1 MDIHIQ
7 LSNGQTLS
15 GFIKSPGENIKAGIV
30 MVHGLGEHI
39 RRYSDW
45 ADKFIASGFGFTG
58 VDLPGHGKSDGRR
71 GVLNSYKLTAEMID
85 IEIRELKKTFPG
97 IPIFLYGHSL
107 GGTIVL
113 QYVLQKKPPVKGV
126 IVTSPWLRLSFEP
139 SKAKLKL
146 VSIMKGIL
154 PSLVQPSGLNIDH
167 ISHDHKVVEAYK
179 NDPLNHNKI
188 SVGLVLS
195 TISAA
200 NYSLSHASELKLPL
214 LLIHGS
220 DDLITSPE
228 GSREFAA
235 ATPLAELKIWPGG
248 YHELHNESFRDDVF
262 AFIENWINSKL

>member
-1 MDIHIQ
+1 MDIHIE

-15 GFIKSPGENIKAGIV
+15 GFIKSPGENIKAGII

-39 RRYSDW
+39 RRYSYW
-45 ADKFIASGFGFTG
+45 ADKFISSGFGFTG
-58 VDLPGHGKSDGRR
+58 VDLPGHGKSDGRK

-85 IEIRELKKTFPG
+85 IQIRELKKTFPG
-97 IPIFLYGHSL
+97 IPVFLYGHSL

-113 QYVLQKKPPVKGV
+113 QYVLQKKPQIKGV

-146 VSIMKGIL
+146 VNLMKSIL
-154 PSLVQPSGLNIDH
+154 PSLVQPSGLIVDH
-167 ISHDHKVVEAYK
+167 VSHDPKIVEAYK

-188 SVGLVLS
+188 SVGLAHS
-195 TISAA
+195 TITAA

-228 GSREFAA
+228 GSREFAS
-235 ATPLAELKIWPGG
+235 ATSLAELKIWQGG
-248 YHELHNESFRDDVF
+248 YHELHNELFRDDVF
-262 AFIENWINSKL
+262 RYIENWINSKL